1 MIEARADEFLAL
13 MTGPRAVFYFCGLKR
28 MYTSV
33 MDTLEALGKARRP
46 PTHPCVCV
54 ALPCARVPEPAGSR
68 PWGA

>member
-46 PTHPCVCV
+46 PHNPGVGA
-54 ALPCARVPEPAGSR
+54 ALPGARVPKLAGSR